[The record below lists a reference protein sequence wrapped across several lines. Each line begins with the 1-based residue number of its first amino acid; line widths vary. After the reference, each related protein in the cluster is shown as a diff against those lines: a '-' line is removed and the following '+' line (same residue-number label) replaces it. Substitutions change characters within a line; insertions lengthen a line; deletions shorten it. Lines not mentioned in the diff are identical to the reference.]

1 MTSTHLQPDL
11 ELDLMLE
18 RVIELPRELIWAAW
32 TRPEHIKQWFTP
44 EPWKTVDCEID
55 LRPGGIFRTVMRSPE
70 GEDFPNIGCFLE
82 VVENEKLVW
91 TDALGPGYR
100 PGTNPFITAIITLEP
115 HAQGTKYT
123 VQVMHKDEASRKKH
137 EDMGFHAGWGKA
149 LDQLI
154 AHMKTVPVLTIPKVE
169 APADPVVHFEFP
181 YENRERIA
189 KFYQTAFGWR
199 TQMLGEEMGNYV
211 LAMTTESGECGP
223 KAPGAINGGFYQKN
237 PDWPAQHPSVVIA
250 VGNVKEAIAKVT
262 EAGGKVLGEPMLI
275 PDVGKYVS
283 FIDSEGNRVSMLEF
297 LPRTKPA

>member
-1 MTSTHLQPDL
+1 MTSTQLHPEPDL
-11 ELDLMLE
+11 VLE
-18 RVIELPRELIWAAW
+18 RIVDLPRELIWAAW

-44 EPWKTVDCEID
+44 APWKTVDCEID

-70 GEDFPNIGCFLE
+70 GEDFPSIGCFLE
-82 VVENEKLVW
+82 VVENERLVW
-91 TDALGPGYR
+91 TDTLGPDYR
-100 PGTNPFITAIITLEP
+100 PGTNLFITAIITLEP
-115 HAQGTKYT
+115 HEQGTKYT
-123 VQVMHKDEASRKKH
+123 AHVMHKDEASKKKH

-189 KFYQTAFGWR
+189 KFYETAFGWR
-199 TQMLGEEMGNYV
+199 SQILGEEMGNYV
-211 LAMTTESGECGP
+211 LVTTTESGECGP

-237 PDWPAQHPSVVIA
+237 PDWPAQYPSVVIA
-250 VGNVKEAIAKVT
+250 VGNAAEAVKRVG

-275 PDVGKYVS
+275 PDVGQYVS
-283 FIDSEGNRVSMLEF
+283 FFDSEGNRVSMLEF
-297 LPRTKPA
+297 LPRTKTA